1 MRNHK
6 RERAAAA
13 ALRRMVLGALAR
25 LAHARR
31 AAAGRV
37 LLAAA
42 RRISHPPLLPRARP
56 AARVLQAAA
65 RRVVDGAEARARE
78 KAWGEADA
86 EAARTAVSPPLLK
99 PEARDPEPRD
109 SKLETP
115 KPQADAV

>member
-1 MRNHK
+1 
-6 RERAAAA
+6 
-13 ALRRMVLGALAR
+13 MVLGALAR

-37 LLAAA
+37 LSAAA

-65 RRVVDGAEARARE
+65 RRVVDGADAHARE

-86 EAARTAVSPPLLK
+86 EAVSPSLPK